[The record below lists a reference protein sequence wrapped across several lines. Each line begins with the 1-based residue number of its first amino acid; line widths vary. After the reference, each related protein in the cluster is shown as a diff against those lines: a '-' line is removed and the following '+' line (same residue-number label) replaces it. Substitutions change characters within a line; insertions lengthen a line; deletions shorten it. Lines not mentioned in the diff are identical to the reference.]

1 MLKIKYLI
9 GKLLAIPLL
18 PIMFLQSKRIRR
30 SMPNLPEAGDL
41 RSSVGQLNAQGAKAI
56 KLLFL
61 GESSVAGVGVE
72 SHHQSL
78 VGAIS
83 KTVAKGLNTQVRWDV
98 VAKSGYSVKMLSDKL
113 LPQIKDK
120 TPDLIIIGMGAN
132 DAFQLNSLKG
142 WRRDINALIQNIRKT
157 HQGIPILFSN
167 MPPVI
172 DFPVMSSLLRFFLGN
187 LVILFGKELSHI
199 VAHHNNVWFNERRI
213 TLKGFRAISDEK
225 YEVNDF
231 FSDGVHPSGLTYR
244 IWGEKMGEYILS
256 VGVQIG

>member
-18 PIMFLQSKRIRR
+18 PVMFLQSKWIRR
-30 SMPNLPEAGDL
+30 GMPNLPEAEDL
-41 RSSVGQLNAQGAKAI
+41 IDSVGQSGVPQNEAV

-61 GESSVAGVGVE
+61 GESSVAGIGVK

-78 VGAIS
+78 VGAVS
-83 KTVAKGLNTQVRWDV
+83 KTLAKGMNTQVQWDV
-98 VAKSGYSVKMLSDKL
+98 VAKSGYSVKMLNEKL
-113 LPQIKDK
+113 IPQIKDK
-120 TPDLIIIGMGAN
+120 NPDLIIVGMGAN

-142 WRRDINALIQNIRKT
+142 WRRDIKALIKNIRTT
-157 HQGIPILFSN
+157 HPETPIFFAN

-172 DFPVMSSLLRFFLGN
+172 DFPVLTNLLQFFLGN
-187 LVILFGKELSHI
+187 LVILFGNELSRI
-199 VAHHNNVWFNERRI
+199 VPHYQKVWYNEQRI
-213 TLKGFRAISDEK
+213 TLKGFKAISDEN

-244 IWGEKMGEYILS
+244 IWGELMGEYILS
-256 VGVQIG
+256 VKKVG